1 MSGIHEN
8 PTSSWSVPHQE
19 SFVTYSH
26 NSSTGE
32 YDIYSNFNRKLL
44 ISGITEDT
52 TLPRKIEEAIRRA
65 ENIAYKDALARAKR
79 AINNI

>member
-1 MSGIHEN
+1 VSSIHEN

-19 SFVTYSH
+19 SFVTFSH
-26 NSSTGE
+26 NASTGE
-32 YDIYSNFNRKLL
+32 YDIYSTVSRSLL
-44 ISGITEDT
+44 ISGTTEDT

-65 ENIAYKDALARAKR
+65 EKIAYKDALDDAKR

>member
-1 MSGIHEN
+1 
-8 PTSSWSVPHQE
+8 
-19 SFVTYSH
+19 VTYSH
-26 NSSTGE
+26 SSSTGE

-65 ENIAYKDALARAKR
+65 EKIAYKVALDEAKS
-79 AINNI
+79 AIDEIRLNY